1 MNKSS
6 NNSIISKFISKE
18 IEHIYNKYN
27 IIPEEEV
34 NTIRKFIEKVEE
46 NSLEFDPYQNYN
58 ETKEVV
64 EVAAK
69 IEDIDLLR
77 CYLFLKHDVSLDID
91 IYDVKEAYTDLNEQ
105 GYCKIK
111 GYYLYKNEETMKELA
126 KDELDEK
133 LEDAYEVTSMFNIE
147 EIADMWIFGTSK
159 EEAARQYLRDNNWC
173 DVLECEESEQGYI
186 DSYGDRIYYCY
197 NGGEE

>member
-6 NNSIISKFISKE
+6 NNSILSKFIAKE

-27 IIPEEEV
+27 IIPEEER
-34 NTIRKFIEKVEE
+34 NAIRKFIEKVEE
-46 NSLEFDPYQNYN
+46 NSLDFEPYLNYN
-58 ETKEVV
+58 VTKAVA
-64 EVAAK
+64 EVAAR

-77 CYLFLKHDVSLDID
+77 CYLFLKHDINLDTHID
-91 IYDVKEAYTDLNEQ
+91 DVKEAYRDLNDQ

-126 KDELDEK
+126 KDELEEK
-133 LEDAYEVTSMFNIE
+133 LEDAYEVASMFNIE

-173 DVLECEESEQGYI
+173 DVIECEKSQEGYK
-186 DSYGDRIYYCY
+186 DSYGYRIYYCY
-197 NGGEE
+197 SGEE